1 MNLQRIW
8 GLFLKNWW
16 VTLGSMDRLFDLFY
30 WPMLDI
36 LTWGLMSHY
45 LLATSIPNLT
55 ATILGGIILWLFL
68 WRNGQDMGV
77 YLLEDYWSKNL
88 YHLFASPITIGE
100 HIISLMSIAL
110 IRTLISSLFLTLLAY
125 VLYAFNFFSISILFL
140 GLCMMILIL
149 FGWFLGLLTATLIV
163 RYGSRIQVISWSV
176 VWIIQP
182 FVCIYYPLSSLPAW
196 AYNIGRFIPVTYVF
210 EGLRAILNGG
220 TLPLSQLMIALA
232 SDLFLLFAGFF
243 LLVHALHK
251 ARKDGS
257 LAKPE

>member
-1 MNLQRIW
+1 MNLQRVW
-8 GLFLKNWW
+8 GLFLKHWF
-16 VTLGSMDRLFDLFY
+16 VTIGSMDRMFDMFY

-45 LLATSIPNLT
+45 LTAQNIPNLT
-55 ATILGGIILWLFL
+55 AIFLGGIILWLFL

-77 YLLEDYWSKNL
+77 YLLEDYWSRNL

-100 HIISLMSIAL
+100 HIVSLIGIAL
-110 IRTLISSLFLTLLAY
+110 ARTFISSLFLTLLAFVIY
-125 VLYAFNFFSISILFL
+125 SFNFFSISILYI
-140 GLCMMILIL
+140 GLCVLILIL
-149 FGWFLGLLTATLIV
+149 FGWFLGLLTTTLIV

-196 AYNIGRFIPVTYVF
+196 AYPIAKVIPITYVF
-210 EGLRAILNGG
+210 EGLRAIIQGQ
-220 TLPLSQLMIALA
+220 PAPFKQLIIALIA
-232 SDLFLLFAGFF
+232 ECALLILGAWV
-243 LLVHALHK
+243 LSRALNR

-257 LAKPE
+257 LAKPG